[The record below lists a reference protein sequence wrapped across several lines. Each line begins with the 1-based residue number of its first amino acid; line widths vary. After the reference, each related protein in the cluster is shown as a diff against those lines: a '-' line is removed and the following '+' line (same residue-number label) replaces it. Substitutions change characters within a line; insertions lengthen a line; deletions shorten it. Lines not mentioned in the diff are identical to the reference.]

1 MNFPRWNDSSGL
13 VSLLEIMKV
22 FSPSKIYRLAAD
34 LAYLGKATSDLRG
47 ALRKRDTRDSLNSLL
62 ESRAEC
68 EQIGLNLS
76 IIALDRI
83 VVALKEAKTDWATI
97 NQSADELHERIQDEL
112 DTILFMHI
120 PTERA
125 EFYRAPFKRWG
136 DAINRF
142 PKTLNDVEEAGK
154 CLACARG
161 TAYVFHLMR
170 IMETALRTLANDL
183 GIPYAP
189 NWESYLAG

>member
-1 MNFPRWNDSSGL
+1 VVRADRSTAIVRNASRMARSMANGRATVNGIFSSFVAVRDIG
-13 VSLLEIMKV
+13 E
-22 FSPSKIYRLAAD
+22 
-34 LAYLGKATSDLRG
+34 GQ

-161 TAYVFHLMR
+161 TACVFHLMR